1 MHCCRDASASVH
13 VVLIKFYFDT
23 QCFSGVSCE
32 QFSSNFAID
41 FHDTIPFIII
51 IVQATWTLNQN
62 VFTQFR
68 QTVCYHALYTISE
81 QLRADNEN

>member
-1 MHCCRDASASVH
+1 M
-13 VVLIKFYFDT
+13 
-23 QCFSGVSCE
+23 
-32 QFSSNFAID
+32 SSLAQTFAID

-51 IVQATWTLNQN
+51 VVQATWTLNQN

-68 QTVCYHALYTISE
+68 QSVCYHALYTISE